1 MFVELDERELMKHD
15 GGGMLLTAWDLCH
28 AIEKY
33 IFSTMRRKRKQE
45 LYEGRKI
52 MELALQFENLNCEE
66 LCAIDG
72 GNKAQDVGYQVGKY
86 IGITATFILKLMGY

>member
-1 MFVELDERELMKHD
+1 MCSTAVPQDNYGMKQEIA
-15 GGGMLLTAWDLCH
+15 L
-28 AIEKY
+28 Y

-72 GNKAQDVGYQVGKY
+72 GSKAHDIGYQVGKY
-86 IGITATFILKLMGY
+86 AGIFLTVIMWV

>member
-1 MFVELDERELMKHD
+1 MCSTAVPQDNYGMKQ
-15 GGGMLLTAWDLCH
+15 
-28 AIEKY
+28 AIALY

-86 IGITATFILKLMGY
+86 IGITATLILKLMGY

>member
-1 MFVELDERELMKHD
+1 
-15 GGGMLLTAWDLCH
+15 
-28 AIEKY
+28 
-33 IFSTMRRKRKQE
+33 
-45 LYEGRKI
+45 

-86 IGITATFILKLMGY
+86 IGITATFILLASIVETFMILLTVKDKHLDKLFTSFNNWATYTWIIYL

>member
-1 MFVELDERELMKHD
+1 MCSTAVPQDNYGMKQEIA
-15 GGGMLLTAWDLCH
+15 L
-28 AIEKY
+28 Y

-72 GNKAQDVGYQVGKY
+72 GIKAQDAGYQVGKY
-86 IGITATFILKLMGY
+86 VGITATVIFKLMGWM

>member
-1 MFVELDERELMKHD
+1 MCSTAVPQDNYGMKQPIA
-15 GGGMLLTAWDLCH
+15 L
-28 AIEKY
+28 Y

-72 GNKAQDVGYQVGKY
+72 GKRNYSIEKYVKNYLDFIKKAID
-86 IGITATFILKLMGY
+86 IFRPMPI

>member
-1 MFVELDERELMKHD
+1 MCSTAVPQDNYGMKQ
-15 GGGMLLTAWDLCH
+15 
-28 AIEKY
+28 AITLY

-72 GNKAQDVGYQVGKY
+72 VKRNYSIEKYVKNYLDFIKKAID
-86 IGITATFILKLMGY
+86 IFRPMPI